1 MRQDEPRE
9 IAQRKQDVAGVFS
22 RAAPIYDRVGPRF
35 FSFFG
40 RRLVELAR
48 LPSGARVLDVATGR
62 GAVLFPAAEAV
73 GPQGHVVGID
83 LSETMVEETRQDLMR
98 GGVPNAEVHPM
109 DAEYL
114 RFSDESFDYVLCGF
128 SIFFFPQLYRAL
140 SEFRRVLRPHGRIA
154 VTTFD
159 ELFQKQWNWLYEL
172 LEAYVPPEPEV
183 NKAAQSPSPKQPVF
197 DKADGLEEIMKAAGF
212 TDVQVVSEARE
223 FTYTHEEEWWS
234 TLWSHG
240 LRRGLE
246 RLERAKGS
254 GGLRSFKADAFEM
267 IQGMKGV
274 DGIHDLIPVLFTLA
288 TKPPA

>member
-1 MRQDEPRE
+1 MSQDDPPE
-9 IAQRKQDVAGVFS
+9 IAQIKQEVAEVFS

-35 FSFFG
+35 FSYFG

-48 LPSGARVLDVATGR
+48 LPSGARVLDVAAGR

-73 GPQGHVVGID
+73 GPRGHVLGID

-98 GGVPNAEVHPM
+98 RGVPNAEVRPM

-114 RFSDESFDYVLCGF
+114 QFSDESFDYVLCGF

-154 VTTFD
+154 ATTFD
-159 ELFQKQWNWLYEL
+159 ELFEKQWHPLYEL
-172 LEAYVPPEPEV
+172 LEAYLPPEPEV
-183 NKAAQSPSPKQPVF
+183 SEATQSHSPKQPVF
-197 DKADGLEEIMKAAGF
+197 NKADGLEEIMNAADF
-212 TDVQVVSEARE
+212 TDIQVVSEACE
-223 FTYTHEEEWWS
+223 FIYADEEEWWS

-240 LRRGLE
+240 MRRGLE

-254 GGLRSFKADAFEM
+254 QGLRSFKADALEM
-267 IQGMKGV
+267 IQGMKQV
-274 DGIHDLIPVLFTLA
+274 DGIHDFIPVLFTLA